1 MISKKIE
8 KEINEQINAEFWSA
22 YFYLS
27 MSAYFISKNLPGF
40 ANWMRVQYQ
49 EEISHALKFFNYL
62 NERGG
67 RVILTPIKEVKSE
80 WKDEIEVFKD
90 TLKHEQHVT
99 SLISNLINS
108 AIEESDGK
116 WKPSPGLIYPLLGR
130 LLDEGLIEETED
142 GKYQITDEGKTI
154 SKDLEVFNRNM
165 KEQIDTVMKMANVGK
180 FMAMDVLERVTILG
194 NLLSSNV
201 SNMTNHEVEKYKKFL
216 KSELEKIKEM
226 DSKK

>member
-1 MISKKIE
+1 MFEQWAQRVGSAIPRGFSRYYILKQLQKMPHTG
-8 KEINEQINAEFWSA
+8 KEI
-22 YFYLS
+22 
-27 MSAYFISKNLPGF
+27 
-40 ANWMRVQYQ
+40 
-49 EEISHALKFFNYL
+49 
-62 NERGG
+62 
-67 RVILTPIKEVKSE
+67 
-80 WKDEIEVFKD
+80 
-90 TLKHEQHVT
+90 
-99 SLISNLINS
+99 INS
-108 AIEESDGK
+108 AVEDSDGK

-154 SKDLEVFNRNM
+154 SKDLEVFNKNM
-165 KEQIDTVMKMANVGK
+165 KDQIDTVMKMANVGK

>member
-1 MISKKIE
+1 VGSKSWKCSTKRILKILHF
-8 KEINEQINAEFWSA
+8 KAVTKNAT
-22 YFYLS
+22 Y
-27 MSAYFISKNLPGF
+27 
-40 ANWMRVQYQ
+40 
-49 EEISHALKFFNYL
+49 
-62 NERGG
+62 
-67 RVILTPIKEVKSE
+67 
-80 WKDEIEVFKD
+80 WKGDY
-90 TLKHEQHVT
+90 
-99 SLISNLINS
+99 
-108 AIEESDGK
+108 GK

-154 SKDLEVFNRNM
+154 SKDLEVFNKNM

-201 SNMTNHEVEKYKKFL
+201 TNMTNHEIEKYTKFL
-216 KSELEKIKEM
+216 ELELKKIKEK

>member
-1 MISKKIE
+1 MFEQWAQRVGSVVPRGFSRYYILKQLQKMPHTG
-8 KEINEQINAEFWSA
+8 KEI
-22 YFYLS
+22 
-27 MSAYFISKNLPGF
+27 
-40 ANWMRVQYQ
+40 
-49 EEISHALKFFNYL
+49 
-62 NERGG
+62 
-67 RVILTPIKEVKSE
+67 
-80 WKDEIEVFKD
+80 
-90 TLKHEQHVT
+90 
-99 SLISNLINS
+99 INS
-108 AIEESDGK
+108 AVEESDGK

-154 SKDLEVFNRNM
+154 SKDLEVFNKNM

>member
-1 MISKKIE
+1 MFEQWAQRVGSAIPRGFSRYYILKQLQKMPHTG
-8 KEINEQINAEFWSA
+8 KEI
-22 YFYLS
+22 
-27 MSAYFISKNLPGF
+27 
-40 ANWMRVQYQ
+40 
-49 EEISHALKFFNYL
+49 
-62 NERGG
+62 
-67 RVILTPIKEVKSE
+67 
-80 WKDEIEVFKD
+80 
-90 TLKHEQHVT
+90 
-99 SLISNLINS
+99 INS
-108 AIEESDGK
+108 AVEDSDGK

-165 KEQIDTVMKMANVGK
+165 KEQIDTVMKIANVGK

-216 KSELEKIKEM
+216 KSELEKIKKI

>member
-1 MISKKIE
+1 MFEEWAQRVGSAVPRGFSRYYILKQLQKMPHTG
-8 KEINEQINAEFWSA
+8 KEI
-22 YFYLS
+22 
-27 MSAYFISKNLPGF
+27 
-40 ANWMRVQYQ
+40 
-49 EEISHALKFFNYL
+49 
-62 NERGG
+62 
-67 RVILTPIKEVKSE
+67 
-80 WKDEIEVFKD
+80 
-90 TLKHEQHVT
+90 
-99 SLISNLINS
+99 INS
-108 AIEESDGK
+108 AVEESDGK

-180 FMAMDVLERVTILG
+180 FMAMDVLERVAILG

>member
-1 MISKKIE
+1 MFEQWAQRVGSAIPRGFSRYYILKQLQKMPHTG
-8 KEINEQINAEFWSA
+8 KEI
-22 YFYLS
+22 
-27 MSAYFISKNLPGF
+27 
-40 ANWMRVQYQ
+40 
-49 EEISHALKFFNYL
+49 
-62 NERGG
+62 
-67 RVILTPIKEVKSE
+67 
-80 WKDEIEVFKD
+80 
-90 TLKHEQHVT
+90 
-99 SLISNLINS
+99 INS
-108 AIEESDGK
+108 AVEESDGK

-226 DSKK
+226 NSKK